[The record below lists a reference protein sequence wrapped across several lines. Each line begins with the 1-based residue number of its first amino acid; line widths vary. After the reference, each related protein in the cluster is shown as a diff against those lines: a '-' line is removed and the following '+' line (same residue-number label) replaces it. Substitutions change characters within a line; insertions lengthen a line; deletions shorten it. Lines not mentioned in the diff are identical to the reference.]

1 MYNKNIISNAIEH
14 MNCLITVNKNKGRFN
29 MSQVIS
35 LINEKGG
42 VGKSTSAIK
51 IAQILSISGY
61 KVLIIDLDPQM
72 NTSKV
77 FGAVDNFDINYE
89 HLFCEKQLR
98 KESVMDF
105 ITPTNFDNI
114 SLLSASRELN
124 QLIYKIYDVSK
135 EKNVELYFR
144 NNLNYIKDEFDYI
157 IIDNSPFKSYLTSC
171 AIIAS
176 DKIITPVNVDNFSYD
191 GLMSLFQ
198 TIEDLNKKYSLSIE
212 FAGLFMTRIT
222 GRTTIY
228 KQMFEDY
235 ERMFGDKFIPISI
248 RNCIAVSES
257 NTIFEPLLSYDK
269 KSTAAQDY
277 IELVNYLGLMD
288 NKHFR
293 ELAKFLKGDHQ

>member
-1 MYNKNIISNAIEH
+1 
-14 MNCLITVNKNKGRFN
+14 

-42 VGKSTSAIK
+42 VGKSTSSIT
-51 IAQILSISGY
+51 ISQILAISGY
-61 KVLIIDLDPQM
+61 KVLTIDLDPQM

-77 FGAVDNFDINYE
+77 FGATENNDINYE
-89 HLFCEKQLR
+89 PLFCEKLSE
-98 KESVMDF
+98 KESVMNY
-105 ITPTNFDNI
+105 ISETNHKNI

-135 EKNVELYFR
+135 EKNVELYFKY
-144 NNLNYIKDEFDYI
+144 NLNLIKDEFDYI

-176 DKIITPVNVDNFSYD
+176 DKIIIPVNVDNFSYD
-191 GLMSLFQ
+191 GLMSLFE

-212 FAGLFMTRIT
+212 FAGLYMTRVT

-235 ERMFGDKFIPISI
+235 ERMFGDNFIPVSI
-248 RNCIAVSES
+248 RNCIAVSEA

-269 KSTAAQDY
+269 KSTAAKDY

-293 ELAKFLKGDHQ
+293 EIAKFLKGEH

>member
-1 MYNKNIISNAIEH
+1 
-14 MNCLITVNKNKGRFN
+14 

-42 VGKSTSAIK
+42 VGKSTSSIT
-51 IAQILSISGY
+51 ISQILAISGY
-61 KVLIIDLDPQM
+61 KVLTIDLDTQM

-77 FGAVDNFDINYE
+77 FGATENNDINYE
-89 HLFCEKQLR
+89 PLFCEKLSE
-98 KESVMDF
+98 KESVMNY
-105 ITPTNFDNI
+105 ISETNHKNI

-135 EKNVELYFR
+135 EKNVELYFKY
-144 NNLNYIKDEFDYI
+144 NLNLIKDEFDYI

-191 GLMSLFQ
+191 GLMSLFE

-212 FAGLFMTRIT
+212 FAGLYMTRVT

-235 ERMFGDKFIPISI
+235 ERMFGDNFIPVSI
-248 RNCIAVSES
+248 RNCIAVSEA

-269 KSTAAQDY
+269 KSTAAKDY

-293 ELAKFLKGDHQ
+293 EIAKFLKGEH